1 MTEQPI
7 KQEFRLKKLKW
18 INNYSI
24 KEIEQNQILSN
35 KNKKLFITLN
45 YTEHFLS
52 LVFAV
57 TVCISIS
64 DFAFL
69 NDISKEIMSSV
80 IGVNICA
87 IIARIKIYKLIIKK
101 KKKKQDEIA
110 KTDRSHIRFS
120 V

>member
-1 MTEQPI
+1 MTERPI

-35 KNKKLFITLN
+35 KNEKLFTTLN

-52 LVFAV
+52 LVFAA

-64 DFAFL
+64 DFASL
-69 NDISKEIMSSV
+69 IDISKEIMSSA
-80 IGVNICA
+80 IGVSICA
-87 IIARIKIYKLIIKK
+87 IIARIKIYKSIIKK
-101 KKKKQDEIA
+101 KEKEARWNSKNW
-110 KTDRSHIRFS
+110 
-120 V
+120 